1 MQLAKYII
9 AALTVLI
16 SVYMITQTWAL
27 VEQIDANTILNMC
40 ESH

>member
-1 MQLAKYII
+1 MQLAKYLI
-9 AALTVLI
+9 AAATIII
-16 SVYMITQTWAL
+16 SVYMITQTWVL